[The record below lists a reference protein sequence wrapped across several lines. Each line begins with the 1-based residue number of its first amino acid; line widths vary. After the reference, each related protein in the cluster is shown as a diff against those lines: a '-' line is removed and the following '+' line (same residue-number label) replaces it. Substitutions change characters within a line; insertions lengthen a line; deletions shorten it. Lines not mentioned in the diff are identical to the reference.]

1 MPDFYRKRNTG
12 LKWVKKVALYDFNGL
27 YKSVLYSHLLHV
39 DIPNNCIG
47 VMEICNIDWKITIAK
62 RFEKK
67 KARWSVLMYPM
78 TSGGHEGGLL
88 ISIDGFLW
96 AH

>member
-1 MPDFYRKRNTG
+1 
-12 LKWVKKVALYDFNGL
+12 
-27 YKSVLYSHLLHV
+27 
-39 DIPNNCIG
+39 
-47 VMEICNIDWKITIAK
+47 MEICNIDWKITIAK

-78 TSGGHEGGLL
+78 TSGGHEGELL